1 MDKKFRDLYI
11 KKCKL
16 ERANQILSIKLHEKI
31 DKFIGRESESFEL
44 EFAVDTLNEGYGN
57 LSFEDFIK
65 ELNKLKKKKAQEIF
79 K

>member
-1 MDKKFRDLYI
+1 MTK
-11 KKCKL
+11 
-16 ERANQILSIKLHEKI
+16 EE
-31 DKFIGRESESFEL
+31 FIGREIGLFEL

-65 ELNKLKKKKAQEIF
+65 KLKELKAEVG